1 MLDTRRIYL
10 ENDNPLQ
17 GLVNFESTVQQ
28 IDVECPVKVQ
38 FSENGN
44 TVQFIHNGIELIG
57 KVDRPLIHQL
67 GARAWGQKQSF
78 KAISELWHKKSKL
91 NRFGLEQELEAVF
104 SRYDL
109 TIRYNTDKRG
119 QNQVYGIVTP
129 HFIDV
134 NQLEFRKNFIDQAC
148 LTTGL
153 IPESTGF
160 EKGLFGEVTEYF
172 KFDNPG
178 FQTEF
183 KYGLVYA
190 RNNGYEAYRVNW
202 ERYVLICTN
211 GLKRREGDNKFHWK
225 HTKEV
230 DLTEFISKTV
240 NEGIANQNFLEEK
253 ISSSRNTQLN
263 QSKITAL
270 MQRMSLAHASKE
282 RVVNRL
288 TVEAN
293 EVGYN
298 EWALS
303 QSLTWLGSHE
313 KSIQRRSKQQLT
325 GLGTDILEHS
335 LDEVLEEESKLY
347 YDGSYGLVLPKG
359 FKQGCAA

>member
-1 MLDTRRIYL
+1 MLDTRRVFL
-10 ENDNPLQ
+10 ENNNPLQ
-17 GLVNFESTVQQ
+17 GLVNFESKVQQ
-28 IDVECPVKVQ
+28 LDVECPVKVQ
-38 FSENGN
+38 FATNGN
-44 TVQFIHNGIELIG
+44 TVQFIHDGLVLNGT
-57 KVDRPLIHQL
+57 VDRPLIHQL

-78 KAISELWHKKSKL
+78 KSISELWHKKFKF
-91 NRFGLEQELEAVF
+91 NRTELEQELAAVF

-129 HFIDV
+129 RFIDV
-134 NQLEFRKNFIDQAC
+134 DQLEFRKNFIDQAC

-202 ERYVLICTN
+202 GRLIIICTN
-211 GLKRREGDNKFHWK
+211 GLKAWKGVNFSWK

-230 DLTEFISKTV
+230 DLSEFISKTV

-253 ISSSRNTQLN
+253 ITSSRNTQLN
-263 QSKITAL
+263 QSKIAAL
-270 MQRMSLAHASKE
+270 MQRMSLAQASKD

-288 TVEAN
+288 AVEAN

-335 LDEVLEEESKLY
+335 LAEVLDEESKLY

-359 FKQGCAA
+359 FERGYAIA